1 VHPGHA
7 AQCQASANQTPA
19 AATACHR
26 SRPCP
31 CHNKPLQ
38 GVLNAQGCQVV
49 ARLCFFVYTPALTFS
64 KLVQAI
70 SVSSIAHLW
79 PLLLNMTVRW
89 VLLRPRCESCG
100 RGCGVCFGGCCVL
113 WAERLPAA
121 CRRHP
126 ANLHPVGTTCRPGCP
141 TALPPHPAAS

>member
-1 VHPGHA
+1 MH
-7 AQCQASANQTPA
+7 SAMQQRIDKRVPVKRPLPPIDTAPA
-19 AATACHR
+19 PA
-26 SRPCP
+26 
-31 CHNKPLQ
+31 KPKTLQ

-89 VLLRPRCESCG
+89 VLPRP
-100 RGCGVCFGGCCVL
+100 
-113 WAERLPAA
+113 
-121 CRRHP
+121 
-126 ANLHPVGTTCRPGCP
+126 
-141 TALPPHPAAS
+141 